1 MNKQFLRN
9 SLQRIEGARV
19 LVLGDII
26 IDHFIWG
33 RVRRIS
39 PEAPVPVVEV
49 GRENLLLGGAANVL
63 HNIHSLGG
71 RGYLCG
77 VAGAD
82 PMADRL
88 SDLLNDLGVSRDGVI
103 RDSSR
108 PTMVKTRIIAHNQ
121 QVVRFDREKTDPID
135 GAVQQAICEYLDR
148 MVPDVD
154 AIVISDYAK
163 GLITAPLMAHLHS
176 LIEATGKKPIIVDPK
191 PGRLPLFAG
200 ATVITP
206 NNLEA
211 EQMSGIAIV
220 DEESLGRAAE
230 SLLDILRCQAVLIT
244 RGEAGMAL
252 LERDRPMFKIP
263 TKAREVYDVTGA
275 GDTVVAMLS
284 LGLAAG
290 LDFQAA
296 ASLANYAAGIVVGKL
311 GTATVTREEI
321 MEVLR

>member
-1 MNKQFLRN
+1 MNKQLLRD
-9 SLQRIEGARV
+9 SLQKLIGARV

-33 RVRRIS
+33 KVRRIS

-49 GRENLLLGGAANVL
+49 ARENLLLGGAANVL

-71 RGYLCG
+71 QGFLCG
-77 VAGAD
+77 VAGKD
-82 PMADRL
+82 GMADRL
-88 SDLLNDLGVSRDGVI
+88 AELLDELGVERGGVI
-103 RDSSR
+103 RDAER

-121 QVVRFDREKTDPID
+121 QVVRFDREKTSPIE
-135 GAVQQAICEYLDR
+135 GAVEADICEYLDR

-163 GLITAPLMAHLHS
+163 GLITAPLMTHLHS
-176 LIEATGKKPIIVDPK
+176 LLEATGKKPIIIDPK

-200 ATVITP
+200 ATIITP

-220 DEESLGRAAE
+220 DDESLARAAE
-230 SLLDILRCQAVLIT
+230 TLLDVLGCQAVLIT

-252 LERDRPMFKIP
+252 LERGRPLFKIP

-290 LDFQAA
+290 LEMTEA

-311 GTATVTREEI
+311 GTATVTRDEI
-321 MEVLR
+321 LEVLR